1 MRIHCGINRYA
12 VILGIKGLAYCMDK
26 EMHTT
31 DIKFV
36 GLIIDYNISCV
47 FIIKCII
54 ICEVCTEII
63 SWYKMFMHFNFVA
76 RKFYKKFNNQ

>member
-1 MRIHCGINRYA
+1 MHIHCGINRYA

-47 FIIKCII
+47 SNYCYNKVYYNI
-54 ICEVCTEII
+54 
-63 SWYKMFMHFNFVA
+63 
-76 RKFYKKFNNQ
+76 